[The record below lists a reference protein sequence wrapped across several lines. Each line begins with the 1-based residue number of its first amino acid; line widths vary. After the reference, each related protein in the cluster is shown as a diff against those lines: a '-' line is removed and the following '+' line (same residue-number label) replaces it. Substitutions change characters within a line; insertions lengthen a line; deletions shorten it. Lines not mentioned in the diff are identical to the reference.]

1 MNIVPE
7 TPPTGGQLNVPP
19 APLAAKP
26 DAHRDAPAGQEAGL
40 LVIGPRVLPSHGTV
54 QIWADAGSGGI
65 GQRAD
70 VAVNRLRLAEID
82 SGEGV
87 TALYRLET
95 SHHRG

>member
-1 MNIVPE
+1 VPA
-7 TPPTGGQLNVPP
+7 
-19 APLAAKP
+19 APRAAKP
-26 DAHRDAPAGQEAGL
+26 NAHRDAPAGQEAGL
-40 LVIGPRVLPSHGTV
+40 LVIVLPSHGTV

-82 SGEGV
+82 SGEGF